1 MVHVPYFCIFAIREN
16 EILISMTYDSL
27 FFFLLVNCVRDPTP
41 LPSMTLYLYIWHSDK
56 CA

>member
-27 FFFLLVNCVRDPTP
+27 FFFSACELCQRPHPPPQYDPLLIHLALR
-41 LPSMTLYLYIWHSDK
+41 
-56 CA
+56 